1 MTELDL
7 RAAPPSVAEEDRLR
21 RKAKRRRRRQGN
33 LTGWAFVGPS
43 TLIVVGLSIF
53 PALWAFFISR
63 TQWNGI
69 KPPKDVGWRN
79 YQRLIKDPELWA
91 AVQHTLFFTALFVPV
106 SILLGILLAVA
117 LNQRIRFVGF
127 YRTAI
132 FIPFVASAAATG
144 ILASFVFEPQ
154 YGIANDLF
162 RRVGLPQM
170 AFLESPTQAMLI
182 IVIIALWGQVGFTVV
197 VYLAALQDISPD
209 IVEAAVVDGA
219 NRRQVFRYVTLPE
232 LAPVTVFTAVW
243 QTITALQLFDIVFT
257 TTRGGPLQSTTTLV
271 YYIYNLAF
279 QGGGGRFGYGA
290 AVSYVLFAAT
300 MLITLIMVWY
310 SRRTK
315 IEAF

>member
-1 MTELDL
+1 MATTTELEHL
-7 RAAPPSVAEEDRLR
+7 APPGPTEADRLR
-21 RKAKRRRRRQGN
+21 RKAKRRRRRRGD
-33 LTGWAFVGPS
+33 LTGWSFVGPA
-43 TLIVVGLSIF
+43 TVLVLGLSIF
-53 PALWAFFISR
+53 PAVWAFFISR
-63 TQWNGI
+63 KRWDLI
-69 KPPKDVGWRN
+69 RPPKDVGWKN
-79 YQRLIKDPELWA
+79 YQVLIRDPEVWGA
-91 AVQHTLFFTALFVPV
+91 IQHTLFFTALFVPI
-106 SILLGILLAVA
+106 SILMGVVLAIA

-154 YGIANDLF
+154 YGIANDLL
-162 RRVGLPQM
+162 RRVHLTQLG
-170 AFLESPTQAMLI
+170 FLESPTQAMFI

-197 VYLAALQDISPD
+197 VYLAALQDIPQD
-209 IVEAAVVDGA
+209 IVEAAMIDGA
-219 NRRQVFRYVTLPE
+219 NRRQIFRYVTMPE

-257 TTRGGPLQSTTTLV
+257 TTRGGPLNSTTTLV
-271 YYIYNLAF
+271 YYIYDQAF
-279 QGGGGRFGYGA
+279 RANRFGYGA

-300 MLITLIMVWY
+300 MLITLFMVWY